1 MFSLVIF
8 HIFRLKL
15 KVECRSVC
23 RQPQLLGRI
32 NQENHNVKTCL
43 DYMLSDYKAS
53 LGNSKKRGGEYLKAG
68 NVVSARKPGWQT
80 QVLWELLQPRAV
92 KIPAYLGVVPYSISA
107 LLSATGFSFCSPF
120 V

>member
-1 MFSLVIF
+1 M
-8 HIFRLKL
+8 
-15 KVECRSVC
+15 C

-53 LGNSKKRGGEYLKAG
+53 LGNSKERWGEEYLKAG
-68 NVVSARKPGWQT
+68 NVASARTPGWQT

-92 KIPAYLGVVPYSISA
+92 KIPAYLGVVPYSINTVLSLSQ
-107 LLSATGFSFCSPF
+107 LLDSVSVPRSCRRL
-120 V
+120 